1 MKKYSIGGIFTA
13 LLLVFSVFT
22 LLSISEVN
30 AEDVISVNAKS
41 YQNTIII
48 EFKNDGTSKIKTVKI
63 WPGGDVSF
71 KSFKTEPGWGGGE
84 YSDGKMLIFTA
95 TNTLNLGES
104 VKFGFTTSEKIHGIN
119 WKALDQNEQQ
129 VDTRKTSIQE
139 ISHTDSDFSV
149 EESGKVDE
157 IRETGGALYGSKTF
171 IPENIRAGSD
181 VRLVGNG
188 FNPEENLHIHLD
200 NTIIKSVKT
209 DVEGNFL
216 TTISIP
222 DTQKIGINEFIIR
235 DEFDNFQSSNIK
247 IGEEENR
254 FLKTS
259 TFKINNIPSEVRYKD
274 VLTLSGD
281 AYPKSSVILSIEN
294 MDEVL
299 EKTRVITANANGEW
313 NFEEMIDRT
322 EVVGEKFL
330 IFQNNEYK
338 TTKNI
343 LIKSDYIIEIF
354 TTAQRYNAGD
364 VISITGISE
373 PSKSTTIWIK
383 DDNRKIIHYDVF
395 TTSPDGSLNYNFLTD
410 ETFSTGTY
418 TVIVNQENESDATLF
433 GIGQYPTQS
442 VVALMNKTNLAL
454 NSVVDLSIVGPALSK
469 VSITVLDSNDAV
481 KLTDSIITSS
491 IGKNKYT
498 IDLDG
503 LSSGVYRA
511 AVSSAN
517 NQDSVKFSIGLEPGS
532 GDISLITTRTNYS
545 PGESILIIGQTG
557 GNARLTITLFEPS
570 GKVSSQ
576 VETFSDTTGNFST
589 DYIGIPS
596 NAELGDWKITAQSR
610 LDSTSI
616 DIKVSVPTGSGI
628 SLQIEKSEFSI
639 GETIIIKGISSSDSS
654 RLYIKIINDDG
665 QVVTELETPIT
676 SDNTFLLPWTIPS
689 GFDVGTYTI
698 NVVDSVSSDNFEIL
712 IL

>member
-1 MKKYSIGGIFTA
+1 MGGILTS
-13 LLLVFSVFT
+13 LLLVFCVFT
-22 LLSISEVN
+22 LLSISEVS
-30 AEDVISVNAKS
+30 AEDVISVNAES

-63 WPGGDVSF
+63 WLGGDATF

-104 VKFGFTTSEKIHGIN
+104 VKFGFTTNEKIDGIN
-119 WKALDQNEQQ
+119 WKTLDQNEQQ
-129 VDTRKTSIQE
+129 IDTRKTSIQE
-139 ISHTDSDFSV
+139 ISHTDSNFAV
-149 EESGKVDE
+149 EESEKFDE
-157 IRETGGALYGSKTF
+157 VKETGGALYGSKTF
-171 IPENIRAGSD
+171 IPAKVRAGSD

-188 FNPEENLHIHLD
+188 FGAEKNLQMYLD

-209 DVEGNFL
+209 DVGGNFL

-222 DTQKIGINEFIIR
+222 DTQKIGMSEFVIR
-235 DEFDNFQSSNIK
+235 DESDNFQSSNIK
-247 IGEEENR
+247 IEEEKNR
-254 FLKTS
+254 FLKTT
-259 TFKINNIPSEVRYKD
+259 TFKINNIPTEVRYNE

-281 AYPKSSVILSIEN
+281 AYPKSAVILTFANIDN
-294 MDEVL
+294 VL
-299 EKTRVITANANGEW
+299 EKTRVITSNTNGEW
-313 NFEEMIDRT
+313 VFEEMVDRT

-330 IFQNNEYK
+330 IFQNNEHK
-338 TTKNI
+338 TTKNL
-343 LIKSDYIIEIF
+343 LIKSDYKIEIS

-364 VISITGISE
+364 IISITGISE

-383 DDNRKIIHYDVF
+383 DKNKKIIHYDVF
-395 TTSPDGSLNYNFLTD
+395 TTSANGNLNYNFVTD

-442 VVALMNKTNLAL
+442 VVALMNETNLAL
-454 NSVVDLSIVGPALSK
+454 NSKVDLSIVGPALSK
-469 VSITVLDSNDAV
+469 MSITILDSNDIV
-481 KLTDSIITSS
+481 KMTDSITTSS

-503 LSSGVYRA
+503 FASGVYKA
-511 AVSSAN
+511 AVSSTN

-545 PGESILIIGQTG
+545 PGESILIIGKTG

-570 GKVSSQ
+570 GNISSKT
-576 VETFSDTTGNFST
+576 ETFSDTSGNFST

-596 NAELGDWKITAQSR
+596 NAILGDWKITAQSR
-610 LDSTSI
+610 LDSSSV
-616 DIKVSVPTGSGI
+616 DIKVSVPTDAGLT
-628 SLQIEKSEFSI
+628 LQVEKSEFLI
-639 GETIIIKGISSSDSS
+639 GDTIIIKGISVSDSS
-654 RLYIKIINDDG
+654 RLTVKIINDSD
-665 QVVTELETPIT
+665 QVVASLETPIT
-676 SDNTFLLPWTIPS
+676 SDNTFLLPWTIPN

-698 NVVDSVSSDNFEIL
+698 NVADSVSSDSFEIL

>member
-1 MKKYSIGGIFTA
+1 MKYSIGGIFTS

-22 LLSISEVN
+22 LLSIPEVN
-30 AEDVISVNAKS
+30 AEDVISVNAES
-41 YQNTIII
+41 YENTIII
-48 EFKNDGTSKIKTVKI
+48 EFKNDGTSKIKAVKI

-84 YSDGKMLIFTA
+84 YSDGRMLIFTA
-95 TNTLNLGES
+95 TNTLNPGES
-104 VKFGFTTSEKIHGIN
+104 VKFGFTTSKKIDGIN

-129 VDTRKTSIQE
+129 IDTRKTSIQE
-139 ISHTDSDFSV
+139 ISHTDSNFV
-149 EESGKVDE
+149 IEESEKIDE
-157 IRETGGALYGSKTF
+157 VKETGSALYGSKTF
-171 IPENIRAGSD
+171 IPAKVRAGSD

-188 FNPEENLHIHLD
+188 FGAEKNLQMYLD

-209 DVEGNFL
+209 DVGGNFL

-222 DTQKIGINEFIIR
+222 DTQKIGMSEFVIR
-235 DEFDNFQSSNIK
+235 DESDNFQSSNIK
-247 IGEEENR
+247 IEEEKNR
-254 FLKTS
+254 FLKTT
-259 TFKINNIPSEVRYKD
+259 TFKINNIPTEVRYNE

-281 AYPKSSVILSIEN
+281 AYPKSAVILTFANIDN
-294 MDEVL
+294 VL
-299 EKTRVITANANGEW
+299 EKTRVITSNTNGEW
-313 NFEEMIDRT
+313 IFEEMVDRT

-330 IFQNNEYK
+330 IFQNNEHK
-338 TTKNI
+338 TTKNL
-343 LIKSDYIIEIF
+343 LIKSDYKIEIS

-364 VISITGISE
+364 IISITGISE

-383 DDNRKIIHYDVF
+383 DKNKKIIHYDVF
-395 TTSPDGSLNYNFLTD
+395 TTSANGNLNYNFVTD

-454 NSVVDLSIVGPALSK
+454 NSKVDLSIVGPALSK
-469 VSITVLDSNDAV
+469 ISITILDSNDVV
-481 KLTDSIITSS
+481 KMTDSITTSS

-503 LSSGVYRA
+503 FASGVYKA
-511 AVSSAN
+511 AVSSTN
-517 NQDSVKFSIGLEPGS
+517 NQDSVKFSVGLEPGS

-545 PGESILIIGQTG
+545 PGESILIIGKTG

-570 GKVSSQ
+570 GNISSKT
-576 VETFSDTTGNFST
+576 ETFSDTSGSFST
-589 DYIGIPS
+589 ENIGIPS
-596 NAELGDWKITAQSR
+596 NAMLGDWKITAQSR
-610 LDSTSI
+610 MDSNSI
-616 DIKVSVPTGSGI
+616 NIQVSVPTDAGI
-628 SLQIEKSEFSI
+628 TLQVEKSEFSI
-639 GETIIIKGISSSDSS
+639 GDTIIIKGISVSDSS
-654 RLYIKIINDDG
+654 RLSVKIINQSD
-665 QVVTELETPIT
+665 QVVASLETPIT
-676 SDNTFLLPWTIPS
+676 SDNTFLLPWTIPN

-698 NVVDSVSSDNFEIL
+698 NVADSVSSDSFEIL

>member
-1 MKKYSIGGIFTA
+1 MGGIFTS

-30 AEDVISVNAKS
+30 AEDVISVNAES
-41 YQNTIII
+41 YENTIII
-48 EFKNDGTSKIKTVKI
+48 EFKNDGTSKIKAVKI

-84 YSDGKMLIFTA
+84 YSDGRMLIFTA
-95 TNTLNLGES
+95 TNTLNPGES
-104 VKFGFTTSEKIHGIN
+104 VKFGFTTSKKIDGIN

-129 VDTRKTSIQE
+129 IDTRKTSIQE
-139 ISHTDSDFSV
+139 ISHTDSNFV
-149 EESGKVDE
+149 IEESEKIDE
-157 IRETGGALYGSKTF
+157 VKETGSALYGSKTF
-171 IPENIRAGSD
+171 IPAKVRAGSD

-188 FNPEENLHIHLD
+188 FGAEKNLQMYLD

-209 DVEGNFL
+209 DVGGNFL

-222 DTQKIGINEFIIR
+222 DTQKIGMSEFVIR
-235 DEFDNFQSSNIK
+235 DESDNFQSSNIK
-247 IGEEENR
+247 IEEEKNR
-254 FLKTS
+254 FLKTT
-259 TFKINNIPSEVRYKD
+259 TFKINNIPTEVRYNE

-281 AYPKSSVILSIEN
+281 AYPKSAVILTFANIDN
-294 MDEVL
+294 VL
-299 EKTRVITANANGEW
+299 EKTRVITSNTNGEW
-313 NFEEMIDRT
+313 IFEEMVDRT

-330 IFQNNEYK
+330 IFQNNEHK
-338 TTKNI
+338 TTKNL
-343 LIKSDYIIEIF
+343 LIKSDYKIEIS

-364 VISITGISE
+364 VVSITGISE
-373 PSKSTTIWIK
+373 PSKNTTIWIK
-383 DDNRKIIHYDVF
+383 DKNKKIIHYDVF
-395 TTSPDGSLNYNFLTD
+395 TTSANGNLNYNFVTD

-418 TVIVNQENESDATLF
+418 TVIINQENESDATLF

-442 VVALMNKTNLAL
+442 VVALMNETNLAL
-454 NSVVDLSIVGPALSK
+454 NSKVDLSIVGPALSK
-469 VSITVLDSNDAV
+469 MSITILDSNDIV
-481 KLTDSIITSS
+481 KMTDSITTSS

-503 LSSGVYRA
+503 FASGVYKA
-511 AVSSAN
+511 AVSSTN

-545 PGESILIIGQTG
+545 PGESILIIGKTG

-570 GKVSSQ
+570 GNISSKT
-576 VETFSDTTGNFST
+576 ETFSDTSGNFST

-596 NAELGDWKITAQSR
+596 NAILGDWKITAQSR
-610 LDSTSI
+610 LDSSSV
-616 DIKVSVPTGSGI
+616 DIKVSVPTDAGLT
-628 SLQIEKSEFSI
+628 LQVEKSEFLI
-639 GETIIIKGISSSDSS
+639 GDTIIIKGISVSDSS
-654 RLYIKIINDDG
+654 RLTVKIINDSD
-665 QVVTELETPIT
+665 QVVASLETPIT
-676 SDNTFLLPWTIPS
+676 SDNTFLLPWTIPN

-698 NVVDSVSSDNFEIL
+698 NVADSVSSDSFEIL